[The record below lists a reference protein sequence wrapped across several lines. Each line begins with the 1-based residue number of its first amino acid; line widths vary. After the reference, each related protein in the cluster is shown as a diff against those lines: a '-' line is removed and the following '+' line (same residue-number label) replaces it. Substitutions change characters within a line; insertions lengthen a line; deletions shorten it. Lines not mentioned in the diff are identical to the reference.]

1 MSAKRER
8 WLDGLKGFAILLVIL
23 GHVLSGYLDAGTFP
37 EAYNS
42 FYSVRSWIYSFHM
55 PLFFLISGFTFTL
68 AYFPGGT
75 LRRRGYLRQVCN
87 LLWIY
92 VLFEV
97 LLWGTKQVVPGLV
110 NETYTLADL
119 RRMFVEPMGN
129 FWYLYVLLAF
139 YLLGG
144 VLRIPNWSHW
154 WLPVLGGCA
163 IVAADAHMDWTM
175 LTRYRLIYHLFFF
188 AVGCAV
194 CRRRL
199 LLDSPHLLGACAMS
213 LSVAAYFH
221 VFYGVW
227 YWYANWKL
235 MIALCTCW
243 IYLYSFHRWPKL
255 SGCRLFQVCGTY
267 CLELYLLHTFF
278 TGGLRS
284 LLPMLGITGPWCS
297 VGLNFLASTAASLG
311 LAVLAR
317 RYWVMD
323 AVFRPSRFVSE
334 LKRRM
339 EAHKKTA

>member
-1 MSAKRER
+1 MSGKREA

-37 EAYNS
+37 AAYNS
-42 FYSVRSWIYSFHM
+42 FYGVRSWIYSFHM

-68 AYFPGGT
+68 AYFPDGT
-75 LRRRGYLRQVCN
+75 LRKKRYGRQVCN

-92 VLFEV
+92 VLFAV
-97 LLWGTKQVVPGLV
+97 LLWGIKQVVPGLV
-110 NETYTLADL
+110 NETYTLEDL
-119 RRMFVEPMGN
+119 AGMFVEPLGN
-129 FWYLYVLLAF
+129 FWYLYVLLIF

-144 VLRIPNWSHW
+144 LLRIPSWGYW

-163 IVAADAHMDWTM
+163 IVAADAHLDWTM
-175 LTRYRLIYHLFFF
+175 LTLYRVIYHLFFF
-188 AVGCAV
+188 GVGCTL
-194 CRRRL
+194 CRHRQL
-199 LLDSPHLLGACAMS
+199 LKNPHFIGISAMS
-213 LSVAAYFH
+213 LGVAAYFH

-243 IYLYSFHRWPKL
+243 IYLCSFYHIPQL
-255 SGCRLFQVCGTY
+255 GSCRLFQVCGKY

-284 LLPMLGITGPWCS
+284 LLPLLGITSPWCS
-297 VGLNFLASTAASLG
+297 VWLNFLVSTAVSLG

-317 RYWVMD
+317 RTWIMD
-323 AVFRPSRFVSE
+323 AVFRPSRFISE
-334 LKRRM
+334 IKQRIKR
-339 EAHKKTA
+339 KKTTT

>member
-1 MSAKRER
+1 MSGKRES
-8 WLDGLKGFAILLVIL
+8 WLDGLKGFAILLVVL

-42 FYSVRSWIYSFHM
+42 FYSLRSWIYSFHM

-68 AYFPGGT
+68 AYFPNGR
-75 LRRRGYLRQVCN
+75 LRKKGYGRQVCN

-92 VLFEV
+92 VLFAV
-97 LLWGTKQVVPGLV
+97 LLWGIKQVVPGLV

-119 RRMFVEPMGN
+119 MGMFVEPLGN
-129 FWYLYVLLAF
+129 FWYLYVLLIF

-144 VLRIPNWSHW
+144 LLQIPNWREW

-163 IVAADAHMDWTM
+163 IVAADAHLDWTK
-175 LTRYRLIYHLFFF
+175 LTLYRVIYHLFFF
-188 AVGCAV
+188 SVGCGV
-194 CRRRL
+194 CRHRGL
-199 LLDSPHLLGACAMS
+199 LSNSHLVGISAMFLG
-213 LSVAAYFH
+213 VAAYFR

-235 MIALCTCW
+235 MIALGTCW
-243 IYLYSFHRWPKL
+243 IYLCSFYHWPKL
-255 SGCRLFQVCGTY
+255 SGCWLFQICGKY
-267 CLELYLLHTFF
+267 CLEIYLLHTFF

-284 LLPMLGITGPWCS
+284 LLPLLGITGPWCS
-297 VGLNFLASTAASLG
+297 VWLNFLVSTAVSLG

-317 RYWVMD
+317 KAWVMD

-334 LKRRM
+334 IKQRM
-339 EAHKKTA
+339 KQKKTTT